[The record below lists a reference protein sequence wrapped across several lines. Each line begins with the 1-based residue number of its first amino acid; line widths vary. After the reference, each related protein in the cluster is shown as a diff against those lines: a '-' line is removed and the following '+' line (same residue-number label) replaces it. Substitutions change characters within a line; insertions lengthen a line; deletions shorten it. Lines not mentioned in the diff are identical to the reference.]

1 MRKENYRLVV
11 VLNMDANVHHRV
23 LANHLGGVVAE
34 AGKLSGQ
41 VGLGYKAN

>member
-1 MRKENYRLVV
+1 MRKENYRLAI

-23 LANHLGGVVAE
+23 FGNHLGGVVAE